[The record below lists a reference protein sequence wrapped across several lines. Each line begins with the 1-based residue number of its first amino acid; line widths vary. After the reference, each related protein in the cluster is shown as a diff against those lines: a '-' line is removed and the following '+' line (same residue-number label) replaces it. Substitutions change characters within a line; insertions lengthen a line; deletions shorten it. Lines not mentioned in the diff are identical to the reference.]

1 MARYSWQ
8 ACRPATAEGW
18 EHSSVPVARLAVN
31 IEGMARQRDRTNV
44 YILLL
49 AILVAAIAGY
59 YLPTKRP
66 ESGTSLT
73 PKEYIELVEKK
84 KAQRLKYSAE
94 DAANEPAA
102 AAERKDQ
109 RTGSD

>member
-1 MARYSWQ
+1 M
-8 ACRPATAEGW
+8 
-18 EHSSVPVARLAVN
+18 LAVN
-31 IEGMARQRDRTNV
+31 IPGMARQRDRTNV

-66 ESGTSLT
+66 ETGTSLT

-84 KAQRLKYSAE
+84 KAQRLQYATEEKAAQQAE
-94 DAANEPAA
+94 PP
-102 AAERKDQ
+102 
-109 RTGSD
+109 TGQ

>member
-1 MARYSWQ
+1 MVQ
-8 ACRPATAEGW
+8 K
-18 EHSSVPVARLAVN
+18 
-31 IEGMARQRDRTNV
+31 RDRTNV

-66 ESGTSLT
+66 ETGASMT

-84 KAQRLKYSAE
+84 KAQRLKF
-94 DAANEPAA
+94 
-102 AAERKDQ
+102 AAEERAREAGAVPD
-109 RTGSD
+109 RP

>member
-1 MARYSWQ
+1 MPRMAKS
-8 ACRPATAEGW
+8 
-18 EHSSVPVARLAVN
+18 
-31 IEGMARQRDRTNV
+31 RDRTNV

-66 ESGTSLT
+66 ETGASMT

-84 KAQRLKYSAE
+84 KAQRLKYAAEEKAAE
-94 DAANEPAA
+94 DAAAPP
-102 AAERKDQ
+102 RQ
-109 RTGSD
+109 

>member
-1 MARYSWQ
+1 M
-8 ACRPATAEGW
+8 PAK
-18 EHSSVPVARLAVN
+18 N
-31 IEGMARQRDRTNV
+31 RTNI

-66 ESGTSLT
+66 ETGATMT

-84 KAQRLKYSAE
+84 KAQRIKYAE
-94 DAANEPAA
+94 EERAANPG
-102 AAERKDQ
+102 Q
-109 RTGSD
+109 RD

>member
-1 MARYSWQ
+1 M
-8 ACRPATAEGW
+8 P
-18 EHSSVPVARLAVN
+18 
-31 IEGMARQRDRTNV
+31 GMAKTRDRTNV

-66 ESGTSLT
+66 ETGASMT

-84 KAQRLKYSAE
+84 KAQRLKY
-94 DAANEPAA
+94 
-102 AAERKDQ
+102 AAEEKAAQEAAQPAGR
-109 RTGSD
+109 

>member
-1 MARYSWQ
+1 MDKR
-8 ACRPATAEGW
+8 
-18 EHSSVPVARLAVN
+18 
-31 IEGMARQRDRTNV
+31 RDRTNI

-66 ESGTSLT
+66 ETGASMT

-84 KAQRLKYSAE
+84 KAQRLKYAE
-94 DAANEPAA
+94 E
-102 AAERKDQ
+102 EKSRQSEQTQ
-109 RTGSD
+109 R

>member
-1 MARYSWQ
+1 M
-8 ACRPATAEGW
+8 
-18 EHSSVPVARLAVN
+18 LAVN
-31 IEGMARQRDRTNV
+31 IPGMARQRDRTNV

-66 ESGTSLT
+66 ETGTSLT

-84 KAQRLKYSAE
+84 KAQRLQYAKEEKAARQAE
-94 DAANEPAA
+94 PP
-102 AAERKDQ
+102 
-109 RTGSD
+109 TGQ

>member
-1 MARYSWQ
+1 M
-8 ACRPATAEGW
+8 P
-18 EHSSVPVARLAVN
+18 
-31 IEGMARQRDRTNV
+31 GMTKSRDRTNV

-66 ESGTSLT
+66 ETGASMT

-84 KAQRLKYSAE
+84 KAQRLKYAAEEKAAE
-94 DAANEPAA
+94 DAAAPP
-102 AAERKDQ
+102 RQ
-109 RTGSD
+109 

>member
-1 MARYSWQ
+1 VTAALPGCYHAGMP
-8 ACRPATAEGW
+8 RP
-18 EHSSVPVARLAVN
+18 
-31 IEGMARQRDRTNV
+31 RDRTNV

-66 ESGTSLT
+66 ETGASMT

-84 KAQRLKYSAE
+84 KAQRLKYAAEE
-94 DAANEPAA
+94 DAAGPRQAPAA
-102 AAERKDQ
+102 D
-109 RTGSD
+109 

>member
-1 MARYSWQ
+1 MDKR
-8 ACRPATAEGW
+8 
-18 EHSSVPVARLAVN
+18 
-31 IEGMARQRDRTNV
+31 RDRTNI

-66 ESGTSLT
+66 ETGASMT

-84 KAQRLKYSAE
+84 KAQRLKYAE
-94 DAANEPAA
+94 PEPAPPA
-102 AAERKDQ
+102 TAPRAD
-109 RTGSD
+109 

>member
-1 MARYSWQ
+1 MSDM
-8 ACRPATAEGW
+8 PKK
-18 EHSSVPVARLAVN
+18 
-31 IEGMARQRDRTNV
+31 RDRTNV

-66 ESGTSLT
+66 ETGASMT

-84 KAQRLKYSAE
+84 KAQRLKYAAE
-94 DAANEPAA
+94 EKTGETEPA
-102 AAERKDQ
+102 DQ
-109 RTGSD
+109 D

>member
-1 MARYSWQ
+1 MARY
-8 ACRPATAEGW
+8 
-18 EHSSVPVARLAVN
+18 
-31 IEGMARQRDRTNV
+31 RDRTNV

-66 ESGTSLT
+66 QTGTSMT

-84 KAQRLKYSAE
+84 KAQRLKY
-94 DAANEPAA
+94 
-102 AAERKDQ
+102 AAEERAAEQAAKSPPQ
-109 RTGSD
+109 